1 MDFLSCTASSKGL
14 LLWRKD
20 WKRLQKSGEL
30 FQSGH
35 SWETPA
41 SSIYKAPLQRR
52 MPGQRWSGPEKRRE
66 YTRDTRR
73 FKSTLSVNSLLA
85 YLVISFL
92 DWPITPA
99 RVLYSSPTW
108 KIKSNTCCKTI
119 ALTRERQIEGLV
131 HLYTWARARAV
142 WKTLKN
148 TLKNETQKGRNKG
161 QKCNGRAR
169 AICVDT
175 SSTMVL
181 LPSSFPTASLLLST
195 VSANCRL
202 IAWTVEYTQETSFG
216 FSIITG
222 HPLMADL

>member
-1 MDFLSCTASSKGL
+1 MDFFSCTASSTGS

-52 MPGQRWSGPEKRRE
+52 RPGQRWSGPEKEENIMRN
-66 YTRDTRR
+66 
-73 FKSTLSVNSLLA
+73 KCWSTLSVNSLLA

-169 AICVDT
+169 AISVG
-175 SSTMVL
+175 
-181 LPSSFPTASLLLST
+181 PSNK
-195 VSANCRL
+195 NC
-202 IAWTVEYTQETSFG
+202 IQVF
-216 FSIITG
+216 
-222 HPLMADL
+222 